1 MPPASDESAAMPV
14 TVNVNTVAVRSGT
27 AKRRRITK
35 IVVEVQ
41 YLRDFLRVLVRDNG
55 YGIKP
60 EAVQKESDSH
70 WGLRGMR
77 KRAENIGARF
87 DIESRTGAGTE
98 VRVAVP
104 IDIVKRTTHDRGRW
118 EERSE
123 I

>member
-1 MPPASDESAAMPV
+1 MPV

-41 YLRDFLRVLVRDNG
+41 YLRDFLWVLVRDNG